1 MDSDDR
7 HPNRDGPMATA
18 TRPEVAAGADAPA
31 NNGIAAV
38 DLFCGIGGLSYGLA
52 SAGVNVVAGIDV
64 DGSCKFPFEANV
76 GGAEFIERDIC
87 DVTAEDLSGLWPEG
101 ATRLLAGCAPCQP
114 FSSYRKG
121 VSPSSDDRWGLLHEF
136 GRLIGETQPEFVTT
150 ENVPRIEGKAVFAD
164 FVAMLK
170 DLGYS
175 VDSDVRRCTDYGL
188 AQNRRRL
195 VLVASLLG
203 TAAVPEGDRIGH
215 PPRTVRQAI
224 EGLPAIEAG
233 SADEADP
240 VHRSRGLSKLNRQ
253 RMAVSEPG
261 GTWHD
266 WPVELRAP
274 CHRRASGA
282 AFKNVYA
289 RMCWDKPSPTITTY
303 FHNFGAGR
311 FGHPEQHRTIS
322 LREAAILQ
330 GFPDN
335 YRFAPDGEAVPLAT
349 LGRHIGNAVP
359 PPLGEAIGRSL
370 LVNVGEVGTHE

>member
-1 MDSDDR
+1 MDADDR
-7 HPNRDGPMATA
+7 HPSRDGAMATT
-18 TRPEVAAGADAPA
+18 TRPEIATGADAPA
-31 NNGIAAV
+31 DNGIAAV

-76 GGAEFIERDIC
+76 SGAEFIERDIRE
-87 DVTAEDLSGLWPEG
+87 VTAEYLSGLWPEG

-114 FSSYRKG
+114 FSSYRRD
-121 VSPSSDDRWGLLHEF
+121 VSPSNDHRWELLNEF
-136 GRLIGETQPEFVTT
+136 GRLVEDTQPEFVTT
-150 ENVPRIEGKAVFAD
+150 ENVPRIEGKAVFAS
-164 FVAMLK
+164 FVAMLD

-195 VLVASLLG
+195 VLVASRLG
-203 TAAVPEGDRIGH
+203 TAEVPDGDRRGQ
-215 PPRTVRQAI
+215 PPKTVRQAI
-224 EGLPAIEAG
+224 GNLPVIEAG

-240 VHRSRGLSKLNRQ
+240 VHRSRGLSKLNKK
-253 RMAVSEPG
+253 RMAASKPG

-266 WPVELRAP
+266 WPVKLRAP

-289 RMCWDKPSPTITTY
+289 RMSWDKPSPTITTY

-311 FGHPEQHRTIS
+311 FGHPDPEQHRTIS

-330 GFPDN
+330 GFPDH
-335 YRFAPDGEAVPLAT
+335 YRFAPDGEAAPLTT

-359 PPLGEAIGRSL
+359 PPLGAAIGRSFVKS
-370 LVNVGEVGTHE
+370 LVATS

>member
-1 MDSDDR
+1 
-7 HPNRDGPMATA
+7 MATA
-18 TRPEVAAGADAPA
+18 TRRNDSAEAEAPS
-31 NNGIAAV
+31 GGSIAAV

-76 GGAEFIERDIC
+76 DGARFVERDIC
-87 DVTAEDLSGLWPEG
+87 DITAEDLSGLWPEG

-114 FSSYRKG
+114 FSSYRKD
-121 VSPSSDDRWGLLHEF
+121 VRPSNDGRWELLREF
-136 GRLIGETQPEFVTT
+136 GRLVEATRPEFVTT

-164 FVAMLK
+164 FVAMLN
-170 DLGYS
+170 DLDYS

-195 VLVASLLG
+195 VLVASRLG
-203 TAAVPEGDRIGH
+203 TAAIPEGDQRGQ
-215 PPRTVRQAI
+215 PPKTVQQAI
-224 EGLPAIEAG
+224 GNLPTIEAG
-233 SADEADP
+233 AAHEADP
-240 VHRSRGLSKLNRQ
+240 VHRSRGLSALNRK
-253 RMAVSEPG
+253 RMEASKPG
-261 GTWHD
+261 GTWRD
-266 WPVELRAP
+266 WDVELRAA

-289 RMCWDKPSPTITTY
+289 RMRWDQPAPTITTY

-330 GFPDN
+330 GFPDD
-335 YRFAPDGEAVPLAT
+335 YRFVPNGGTAPLTT

-370 LVNVGEVGTHE
+370 LANLGEIGTHK

>member
-1 MDSDDR
+1 MGADDR
-7 HPNRDGPMATA
+7 HANRDGPMAAA
-18 TRPEVAAGADAPA
+18 TRPEIVAGADAPA
-31 NNGIAAV
+31 DNGLAAV

-76 GGAEFIERDIC
+76 GGAEFIERDVC
-87 DVTAEDLSGLWPEG
+87 DITAEELSGLWPEG

-114 FSSYRKG
+114 FSSYRAG
-121 VSPSSDDRWGLLHEF
+121 VSSSNDDRWGLLHEF
-136 GRLIGETQPEFVTT
+136 GRLVEATQPEFVTT
-150 ENVPRIEGKAVFAD
+150 ENVPRIEGKAVFTD

-170 DLGYS
+170 DLEYS

-195 VLVASLLG
+195 VLVASRLG
-203 TAAVPEGDRIGH
+203 AAAVPEGDQSDQ
-215 PPRTVRQAI
+215 PPKTVRQAI
-224 EGLPAIEAG
+224 RNLPAIEAG
-233 SADEADP
+233 GADEADP
-240 VHRSRGLSKLNRQ
+240 VHRSRGLSTLNRK
-253 RMAVSEPG
+253 RMEASTPG
-261 GTWHD
+261 GTWRD
-266 WPVELRAP
+266 WDEKLRAP

-289 RMCWDKPSPTITTY
+289 RMQWDKPSPTITTY

-330 GFPDN
+330 GFPDD
-335 YRFAPDGEAVPLAT
+335 YRFVPNGEAAPLTT

-359 PPLGEAIGRSL
+359 PPLGEAIGRSML
-370 LVNVGEVGTHE
+370 ETLIGAGKS

>member
-1 MDSDDR
+1 MDADDL
-7 HPNRDGPMATA
+7 HADRDGPIATA
-18 TRPEVAAGADAPA
+18 MRPAIAVGAAASAG
-31 NNGIAAV
+31 NGIAAV

-52 SAGVNVVAGIDV
+52 SAGVNVMAGIDV

-76 GGAEFIERDIC
+76 KGAKFIRRDIC
-87 DVTAEDLSGLWPEG
+87 DVTAEELSGLWPEG

-121 VSPSSDDRWGLLHEF
+121 VSSSNDDRWRLLDEF
-136 GRLIGETQPEFVTT
+136 GRLVEETQPEFVTT
-150 ENVPRIEGKAVFAD
+150 ENVPRIESKAVFAE
-164 FVAMLK
+164 FVAMLE
-170 DLGYS
+170 DLDYT

-195 VLVASLLG
+195 VLVASRIG
-203 TAAVPEGDRIGH
+203 NAAVPEGDRSGH
-215 PPRTVRQAI
+215 PAKTVRQAI
-224 EGLPAIEAG
+224 GNLPAIEAG

-240 VHRSRGLSKLNRQ
+240 VHRSRGLSGLNQ
-253 RMAVSEPG
+253 KRMEASTPG
-261 GTWHD
+261 GTWRD
-266 WPVELRAP
+266 WDEELRAP

-335 YRFAPDGEAVPLAT
+335 YRFVPDGEAAPLTT

-359 PPLGEAIGRSL
+359 PPLGEAIGKSL
-370 LVNVGEVGTHE
+370 LETLIGASKS

>member
-1 MDSDDR
+1 MDADDL
-7 HPNRDGPMATA
+7 HLNRDDPQGKA
-18 TRPEVAAGADAPA
+18 TRSCIGAEAHASVYDR
-31 NNGIAAV
+31 IAAV

-52 SAGVNVVAGIDV
+52 TAGVNVVAGIDV
-64 DGSCKFPFEANV
+64 DGSCKFPFEANMD
-76 GGAEFIERDIC
+76 GAQFIQRDIC
-87 DVTAEDLSGLWPEG
+87 DVTAEELSGFWPEG

-121 VSPSSDDRWGLLHEF
+121 VSSSNDDRWGLLHEF
-136 GRLIGETQPEFVTT
+136 GRLVKETQPEFVTT

-164 FVAMLK
+164 FVAMLE
-170 DLGYS
+170 DLEYS
-175 VDSDVRRCTDYGL
+175 VDSGVRRCTDYGL

-195 VLVASLLG
+195 VLVASRIG
-203 TAAVPEGDRIGH
+203 TAAVPGGDQSDQ
-215 PPRTVRQAI
+215 PPKTVRQAI
-224 EGLPAIEAG
+224 GNLPAIEAG

-240 VHRSRGLSKLNRQ
+240 VHRSRGLSTLNRK
-253 RMAVSEPG
+253 RMEASTPG
-261 GTWHD
+261 GTWRD
-266 WPVELRAP
+266 WDEELRAP

-330 GFPDN
+330 GFPEH
-335 YRFAPDGEAVPLAT
+335 YQFAPEGRVPPLTA

-359 PPLGEAIGRSL
+359 PPLGEAIGRSML
-370 LVNVGEVGTHE
+370 SNLGEAGTYK

>member
-1 MDSDDR
+1 MIADGAQMHPEGPQRSSLSD
-7 HPNRDGPMATA
+7 
-18 TRPEVAAGADAPA
+18 AGAGAPTA
-31 NNGIAAV
+31 PKGGSIAAV
-38 DLFCGIGGLSYGLA
+38 DMFCGVGGLSYGLA
-52 SAGVNVVAGIDV
+52 SAGVDVVAGIDI
-64 DGSCKFPFEANV
+64 DGSCKFPFEANM
-76 GGAEFIERDIC
+76 GGAQFVQRDIC
-87 DVTAEDLSGLWPEG
+87 DVTAEELSGLWPEG

-121 VSPSSDDRWGLLHEF
+121 VSSSNDDRWGLLHEF
-136 GRLIGETQPEFVTT
+136 GRLVEETQPEFVTT
-150 ENVPRIEGKAVFAD
+150 ENVPRIEGKAVFTD
-164 FVAMLK
+164 FVARLE

-195 VLVASLLG
+195 VLVASRLG
-203 TAAVPEGDRIGH
+203 NAAVPEGDHSSR
-215 PPRTVRQAI
+215 PPKTVRQAI
-224 EGLPAIEAG
+224 GCLPAIEAG
-233 SADEADP
+233 AAHEADP
-240 VHRSRGLSKLNRQ
+240 VHRSRGLSKLNRK
-253 RMAVSEPG
+253 RMTASKPG

-289 RMCWDKPSPTITTY
+289 RMRWDQPAPTITTY

-311 FGHPEQHRTIS
+311 FGHPAQHRTIS
-322 LREAAILQ
+322 LREAALLQ

-335 YRFAPDGEAVPLAT
+335 YRFAPDGEATPLTT
-349 LGRHIGNAVP
+349 LARHIGNAVP

-370 LVNVGEVGTHE
+370 LETLIEAGKS

>member
-1 MDSDDR
+1 MGADDLPADCDGPLESATRSGIGAEAHASADDR
-7 HPNRDGPMATA
+7 
-18 TRPEVAAGADAPA
+18 
-31 NNGIAAV
+31 IAAV

-52 SAGVNVVAGIDV
+52 AAGVNVVAGVDI

-76 GGAEFIERDIC
+76 EGAEFIERDVC
-87 DVTAEDLSGLWPEG
+87 DVTAEELSSLWPEG

-121 VSPSSDDRWGLLHEF
+121 VSPSNDDRWGLLHEF
-136 GRLIGETQPEFVTT
+136 GRLVEETQPEFVTT

-170 DLGYS
+170 DLDYS

-195 VLVASLLG
+195 VLVASRLG
-203 TAAVPEGDRIGH
+203 TAAVPKGGQTDQ
-215 PPRTVRQAI
+215 PPKTVRQAI
-224 EGLPAIEAG
+224 GNLPAIEAG
-233 SADEADP
+233 DADTADP
-240 VHRSRGLSKLNRQ
+240 VHRSRGLSKLNRK
-253 RMAVSEPG
+253 RMAASKPG

-266 WPVELRAP
+266 WPAELRAP

-311 FGHPEQHRTIS
+311 FGHPEQDRTIS

-330 GFPDN
+330 GFPDD
-335 YRFAPDGEAVPLAT
+335 YRFAPGGEAPPLTA

-359 PPLGEAIGRSL
+359 PPLGEAIGRVFAMSL
-370 LVNVGEVGTHE
+370 VATS